1 VAFLDE
7 GYFTMLTS
15 PQKPP
20 KWYSITYVGGT
31 VMNSRWRTT
40 KGQLYL
46 FIPLVGVLIL
56 MMSLGGIRP
65 ALAQNNLPLLN
76 LVGNAVRLEDRLRL
90 TADQEGQTGAAWLP
104 AKQSVQGG
112 FEATFQWQIS
122 RNGQEGGADGFAF
135 VIQNASGLA
144 LGDGRSGIGYNGI
157 PNSLAVEFDTLQNPP
172 EEFGG
177 QLGDPNGN
185 HISVQ
190 TRGALPNSADPTF
203 SLGSTTQGPP
213 AIPLLADGNVHNAKV
228 VYVPGTL
235 TIFLDNLTSPVLS
248 VPVDLGT
255 TLSLDNGQA
264 WVGFTAATGGRSQAH
279 DILSFSFV
287 GTEVAPLGVDID
299 IIPGSDPNSW
309 PCRNTEEDLPAAI
322 LTTDTFDATTI
333 DAGSVRFGKTGTE
346 ASEVHRDAEGKAERH
361 VTDVNG
367 DGRDDLVFHFRFG
380 DTGFSCDD
388 IPQGQESVGLR
399 ARLTGEAEGEPLA
412 GEDTL
417 QLVKQPD
424 SYLALGDSVAA
435 GQGAS
440 GPDRLG
446 YAGLFRRFFR
456 ADHQGKEGFANLAVP
471 GESSATFLGNQMAR
485 ALETISD
492 PDTNIQVVTLTLGAN
507 DFLPPIITEPCAS
520 DPGDAACQL
529 AVATALT
536 TFAGSYLAILAQL
549 DIALV
554 QDPGEGRILV
564 TTYYNPFDG
573 TGDPREGPVEAVLL
587 GSDGAVDCAANLG
600 DPIKVGLNDII
611 TCVGGLMGAEIVD
624 IYPLFNDAAPA
635 LTHIAEGDIHP
646 NNGGHQAIADAV
658 IAAYK
663 GD

>member
-1 VAFLDE
+1 MCL
-7 GYFTMLTS
+7 
-15 PQKPP
+15 
-20 KWYSITYVGGT
+20 IRGT
-31 VMNSRWRTT
+31 IVDSRWRTA
-40 KGQLYL
+40 KGRLYL
-46 FIPLVGVLIL
+46 FVSLVGLLIL
-56 MMSLGGIRP
+56 MMSFGGMHP
-65 ALAQNNLPLLN
+65 TGAQNNLPLLN
-76 LVGNAVRLEDRLRL
+76 LAGNAARLEDRLRI

-112 FEATFQWQIS
+112 FEGTFQWQIS
-122 RNGQEGGADGFAF
+122 RTGQAEGADGFAF
-135 VIQNASGLA
+135 VVHNARLLFPRGLA
-144 LGDGRSGIGYNGI
+144 LGDGGDGIGYSGI

-172 EEFGG
+172 EEFGSG
-177 QLGDPNGN
+177 LGDPNNN
-185 HISVQ
+185 HVSVQ
-190 TRGALPNSADPTF
+190 SRGTLPNSADPTF

-213 AIPLLADGNVHNAKV
+213 AIPLLADGNVHRAKV

-235 TIFLDNLTSPVLS
+235 TVFLDNLTSPVLS

-264 WVGFTAATGGRSQAH
+264 WVGFTGATGGRSQAH

-299 IIPGSDPNSW
+299 IIPGIDPNSW

-485 ALETISD
+485 ALETIS
-492 PDTNIQVVTLTLGAN
+492 
-507 DFLPPIITEPCAS
+507 
-520 DPGDAACQL
+520 
-529 AVATALT
+529 
-536 TFAGSYLAILAQL
+536 
-549 DIALV
+549 
-554 QDPGEGRILV
+554 
-564 TTYYNPFDG
+564 
-573 TGDPREGPVEAVLL
+573 
-587 GSDGAVDCAANLG
+587 
-600 DPIKVGLNDII
+600 
-611 TCVGGLMGAEIVD
+611 
-624 IYPLFNDAAPA
+624 
-635 LTHIAEGDIHP
+635 
-646 NNGGHQAIADAV
+646 
-658 IAAYK
+658 
-663 GD
+663 